1 MKTIVGRRIVEVRP
15 MTRPEAS
22 REGWEPGRYPITTRT
37 GSSSPTSTLRAK
49 WSRAGWTWSCTTGQQ
64 ARSPGEATVLVLD
77 DGTILY
83 PSRDDEGNGPGALFG
98 ADRDGELFTVSAT
111 NWT

>member
-15 MTRPEAS
+15 MTRPEAR
-22 REGWEPGRYPITTRT
+22 REGWEPD
-37 GSSSPTSTLRAK
+37 
-49 WSRAGWTWSCTTGQQ
+49 Q

-98 ADRDGELFTVSAT
+98 ADREGGLFTVSPT
-111 NWT
+111 NWTWDAQGKRATDNIRRSKSDEGKRS

>member
-15 MTRPEAS
+15 MTRPEA
-22 REGWEPGRYPITTRT
+22 RKEGWEPD
-37 GSSSPTSTLRAK
+37 
-49 WSRAGWTWSCTTGQQ
+49 Q
-64 ARSPGEATVLVLD
+64 ARSPVEATVLVLD

-98 ADRDGELFTVSAT
+98 ADSDGLFALSSWRGKFRVTWRKRDGLD
-111 NWT
+111 